1 MYSWGAGRGS
11 ENCERRRAVIRGHTM
26 PTHLKMFSPSFSP
39 YNKYC
44 ILYPLQ
50 PITYHMNDT
59 QKKPNPSVTLNG
71 AQKKQ
76 TGLIIAGAAV
86 IVIGVLL
93 LFLLPS
99 GDIAKDGKITDREA
113 QAIKAEI
120 IKLIN
125 TPQEEP
131 VMALVTNADQLIT
144 EQPFYQGVTNGDV
157 LVIYPQARKA
167 ILFNPRTNK
176 LVNVGPVNVG
186 EPSQA
191 GRPEP
196 GTLAPAAP
204 VTEGE
209 DN

>member
-1 MYSWGAGRGS
+1 
-11 ENCERRRAVIRGHTM
+11 
-26 PTHLKMFSPSFSP
+26 
-39 YNKYC
+39 
-44 ILYPLQ
+44 
-50 PITYHMNDT
+50 MNDI
-59 QKKPNPSVTLNG
+59 QKKPNPNVALNG
-71 AQKKQ
+71 TQKKQ
-76 TGLIIAGAAV
+76 TGLLVAGAAV

-99 GDIAKDGKITDREA
+99 GDIAKDGKISESEA
-113 QAIKAEI
+113 QKIKAEI
-120 IKLIN
+120 VKLIN

-186 EPSQA
+186 EATQT

-196 GTLAPAAP
+196 GTLAPAATP
-204 VTEGE
+204 E
-209 DN
+209 DDN